1 MNNNPFNKLKVQR
14 EEEEFVTVTSKKPE
28 KQEKPL
34 AQPKKRPVE
43 EHDEDKEGFETVG
56 KVEKKKYFSKN
67 TEEEAG
73 QTKPGVNVD
82 NQRHHKKHV
91 GEVRVGGNQ
100 RAFDRHS
107 GTGRGKEIKKE
118 GAGGKGTWGNQ
129 ERAAKKEV
137 YDYDDSSDYYFNR
150 VLHQKKEDQIEE
162 GKEGKDVKTEEK
174 PEEKVEKLEK
184 TEEKEEEQVEYKDK
198 KGKKKVIDPVEDEK
212 NKLIIPENAISLAE
226 WKEKNQRQ
234 APIQKEV
241 KIDVKL
247 EQISKPKDETI
258 QVGSK
263 KFGGKKEKVKGKEV
277 DPKELELNKLVN
289 LKIED
294 SSYQKKYGNQG
305 YGKGKGKGNG
315 FKFDDNEFPTLK

>member
-14 EEEEFVTVTSKKPE
+14 EEEEFVTVTLKKQE

-43 EHDEDKEGFETVG
+43 EHDEDKDGFETVG
-56 KVEKKKYFSKN
+56 KVEKKRFVNKN
-67 TEEEAG
+67 TEEEVG

-91 GEVRVGGNQ
+91 GEVRVGSNQ

-150 VLHQKKEDQIEE
+150 VLHQKKEDQAEE
-162 GKEGKDVKTEEK
+162 VKELKVV
-174 PEEKVEKLEK
+174 EEKVEEK
-184 TEEKEEEQVEYKDK
+184 QEKPEEKEEEQVEYKDK
-198 KGKKKVIDPVEDEK
+198 KGKKKLADPVEDEK

-234 APIQKEV
+234 APVQKEV
-241 KIDVKL
+241 KIEVKL

-258 QVGSK
+258 QVGGK
-263 KFGGKKEKVKGKEV
+263 KFGGEKKKVKGKEV
-277 DPKELELNKLVN
+277 DAKELKELELNKLVN

-294 SSYQKKYGNQG
+294 SSYQKKGYGNQG

>member
-14 EEEEFVTVTSKKPE
+14 EEEEFVTVTSKKQE

-43 EHDEDKEGFETVG
+43 EHDEDKDGFETVG
-56 KVEKKKYFSKN
+56 KVEKKRFVNKN
-67 TEEEAG
+67 TEEEGG

-91 GEVRVGGNQ
+91 GEVRVGSNQ

-150 VLHQKKEDQIEE
+150 VLHQKKEDQAEE
-162 GKEGKDVKTEEK
+162 VKELKVV
-174 PEEKVEKLEK
+174 EEKVEEK
-184 TEEKEEEQVEYKDK
+184 QEKPEEKEEEQVEYKDK
-198 KGKKKVIDPVEDEK
+198 KGKKKLADPVEDEK

-234 APIQKEV
+234 APVQKEV
-241 KIDVKL
+241 KIEVKL

-258 QVGSK
+258 QVGGK
-263 KFGGKKEKVKGKEV
+263 KFGGEKKKVKGKEV
-277 DPKELELNKLVN
+277 DAKELKELELNKLVN

-294 SSYQKKYGNQG
+294 SSYQKKGYGNQG

>member
-14 EEEEFVTVTSKKPE
+14 EEEEFVTVTSKKQE

-34 AQPKKRPVE
+34 AQPKKRPVD
-43 EHDEDKEGFETVG
+43 EHDEDKDGFETVG
-56 KVEKKKYFSKN
+56 KVEKKRFVNKN

-91 GEVRVGGNQ
+91 GEVRVGSNQ

-150 VLHQKKEDQIEE
+150 VLHQKKEDQAEE
-162 GKEGKDVKTEEK
+162 VKELKVV
-174 PEEKVEKLEK
+174 EEKVEEK
-184 TEEKEEEQVEYKDK
+184 QEKPEEKEEEQVEYKDK
-198 KGKKKVIDPVEDEK
+198 KGKKKLADPVEDEK

-234 APIQKEV
+234 APVQKEV
-241 KIDVKL
+241 KIEVKL

-258 QVGSK
+258 QVGGK
-263 KFGGKKEKVKGKEV
+263 KFGGEKKKVKGKEV
-277 DPKELELNKLVN
+277 DAKELKELELNKLVN

-294 SSYQKKYGNQG
+294 SSYQKKGYGNQG

>member
-14 EEEEFVTVTSKKPE
+14 EEEEFVTVTSKKQE

-43 EHDEDKEGFETVG
+43 EHDEDKDGFETVG
-56 KVEKKKYFSKN
+56 KVEKKRFVNKN
-67 TEEEAG
+67 TEEEVG

-91 GEVRVGGNQ
+91 GEVRVGSNQ

-150 VLHQKKEDQIEE
+150 VLHQKKEDQAEE
-162 GKEGKDVKTEEK
+162 VKELKVV
-174 PEEKVEKLEK
+174 EEKVEEK
-184 TEEKEEEQVEYKDK
+184 QEKPEEKEEEQVEYKDK
-198 KGKKKVIDPVEDEK
+198 KGKKKLADPVEDEK

-234 APIQKEV
+234 APVQKEV
-241 KIDVKL
+241 KIEVKL

-258 QVGSK
+258 QVGGK
-263 KFGGKKEKVKGKEV
+263 KFGGEKKKVKGKEV
-277 DPKELELNKLVN
+277 DAKELKELELNKLVN

-294 SSYQKKYGNQG
+294 SSYQKKGYGNQG